1 MKLKPSSFYK
11 HISITKLKNCVI
23 LSIDHWSHLLVWNP
37 VYGDVVQKTGWCKF
51 LNFGP
56 IWLKFIVLSDP
67 YPFFKKLPQ
76 VRKLWNDEVLL
87 PSMEYMPLAQVQ
99 DRFKVLALY
108 GIHLSRILIWHK
120 LVWNNLR
127 VLLSKG
133 WKEVINCHFHCIRW
147 NHPSCWKPCGK
158 IRSTKSWNPD
168 KVYLPW
174 PHQSWIITVNRLIFS

>member
-1 MKLKPSSFYK
+1 MESSIWWCSPENWVVQVSEFWPNMTQI
-11 HISITKLKNCVI
+11 HCPQWP
-23 LSIDHWSHLLVWNP
+23 LSI
-37 VYGDVVQKTGWCKF
+37 
-51 LNFGP
+51 
-56 IWLKFIVLSDP
+56 
-67 YPFFKKLPQ
+67 FKKLPQ

-87 PSMEYMPLAQVQ
+87 PSMEYTPLAQVQ